1 MEQLRK
7 FEEVL
12 DASEYE
18 VLSDIGFVSLKNVMK
33 TIPYK
38 KYMVFL
44 DDGRIL
50 ECADKHILI
59 KSDGSEVYA
68 MDSLYENV
76 IVEDGTADVMSVI
89 ETDEEINMYDVE
101 MDSHHKFYTNGIL
114 SHNTTTVGG
123 YILHNMIFNKKFNI
137 AILANKAPSARE
149 VLDRVKEMYEELPW
163 WLQQGVT
170 IWNKGDIKLGN
181 GTKVFT
187 SATKGSGIRGK
198 SVNCM
203 AGSELIT
210 VKNKE
215 TGEIET
221 LTFEELMERENGTS

>member
-59 KSDGSEVYA
+59 KSDGSEIYA

-76 IVEDGTADVMSVI
+76 I
-89 ETDEEINMYDVE
+89 
-101 MDSHHKFYTNGIL
+101 L
-114 SHNTTTVGG
+114 
-123 YILHNMIFNKKFNI
+123 
-137 AILANKAPSARE
+137 
-149 VLDRVKEMYEELPW
+149 
-163 WLQQGVT
+163 
-170 IWNKGDIKLGN
+170 
-181 GTKVFT
+181 
-187 SATKGSGIRGK
+187 
-198 SVNCM
+198 
-203 AGSELIT
+203 
-210 VKNKE
+210 
-215 TGEIET
+215 
-221 LTFEELMERENGTS
+221 